1 MIPQDMQP
9 PPLTVI
15 AHGKL
20 SFHVCFN
27 FCRRCLE
34 FKNRPVVTPRTSARL
49 CNPSTCFALS
59 ALLGWPVRISLVEA
73 SETPMS
79 RLRNFDTKPPSP
91 YCYEFRSDNRLES
104 VANVHTAADLHARPV
119 P

>member
-1 MIPQDMQP
+1 MFQFQSAMPGIQ
-9 PPLTVI
+9 
-15 AHGKL
+15 
-20 SFHVCFN
+20 
-27 FCRRCLE
+27 
-34 FKNRPVVTPRTSARL
+34 NRPVATPRSSARL
-49 CNPSTCFALS
+49 CNPSTYFALN

-73 SETPMS
+73 SETLMS
-79 RLRNFDTKPPSP
+79 RLRNFDTKPPSS